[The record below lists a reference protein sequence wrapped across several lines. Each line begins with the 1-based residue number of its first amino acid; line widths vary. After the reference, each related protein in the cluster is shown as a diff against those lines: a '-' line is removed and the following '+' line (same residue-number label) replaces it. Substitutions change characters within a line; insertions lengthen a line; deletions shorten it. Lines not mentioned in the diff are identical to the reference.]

1 MKPLKTENFQKFSII
16 IIGAGSIVNHAHLPA
31 YRLAGFPVAGMY
43 DVDFEKA
50 KETADRFGISK
61 VFGSFVELL
70 NAISTETILDIA
82 VPGDSIIEILNQLPD
97 GATVLLQKP
106 MGNNWAQAKEIARI
120 VQQKN
125 LLAGVNLQ
133 LRYAPFISKTRQLI
147 EEGRIG
153 QLCDIDIYINVF
165 TPWHLWP
172 FLRQVPFM
180 ELYYHSIHYIDLVR
194 SFLGNPAGIWA
205 QSLKHPA
212 MEGPAQVR
220 SNILMH
226 YGDNIRVSIHTNH
239 HHHFSPKFQEAR
251 IKLEGTQGA
260 ICITPGVLINYPA
273 GIPDTFSYINMLDE
287 NPEWQTIPIEGSWF
301 PHAFAGSMGQMI
313 LAKAGLIPAPDNS
326 VADVL
331 CTMACLE
338 AATISSGT
346 GMVNLPSVE

>member
-1 MKPLKTENFQKFSII
+1 MKPLGTENRQEFSII
-16 IIGAGSIVNHAHLPA
+16 IIGAGGIVNHAHLPA
-31 YRLAGFPVAGMY
+31 YKVAGYLVGGIY
-43 DVDFEKA
+43 DIDVAKA
-50 KETADRFGISK
+50 KETANRFGISK
-61 VFGSFVELL
+61 VFSSFVELL

-97 GATVLLQKP
+97 GAAVLLQKP

-120 VQQKN
+120 VQQRN

-133 LRYAPFISKTRQLI
+133 LRYAPFISKARQLI

-153 QLCDIDIYINVF
+153 QLCDIDISINVF

-172 FLRQVPFM
+172 FLGQVPFM

-212 MEGPAQVR
+212 MDGQAQVR

-226 YGDNIRVSIHTNH
+226 YGENSRVSIHTNH
-239 HHHFSPKFQEAR
+239 NHHFSPKFQEAR
-251 IKLEGTQGA
+251 IKLEGTKGA

-273 GIPDTFSYINMLDE
+273 GIPDAFSYISMLDE

-301 PHAFAGSMGQMI
+301 PHAFAGSMGQII
-313 LAKAGLIPAPDNS
+313 LAKAGQIPAPDNS
-326 VADVL
+326 VADAL
-331 CTMACLE
+331 YTMACVE
-338 AATISSGT
+338 AASVSAET
-346 GMVNLPSVE
+346 GFINLPPLE